1 MTAEGKV
8 AVGDVVEDQEKINV
22 MCRVI
27 DLLRITHPPTSS
39 RFLTNT
45 NIRQAEMLTSGG
57 LIGRS
62 VLTS

>member
-1 MTAEGKV
+1 
-8 AVGDVVEDQEKINV
+8 VEDQEKINV
-22 MCRVI
+22 ICKVI

-45 NIRQAEMLTSGG
+45 NSRQAEMLTSGG